1 VVVIASF
8 EAAKAGVLAGLAGGS
23 ILAAGN
29 FLLLYYTDSVT
40 SLFGG
45 ESLPPDL
52 GLTLDQ
58 LVLLLALAAAI
69 ISLLIG
75 IAGGALLGMVF
86 SAVRNRYMRNYSLQA
101 RGIVFGIVLWAVFA
115 VFSGSL
121 SDYGSVLVSVS
132 IILALAASLAYGYLL
147 GSLFLRFR
155 RKTSA
160 MSPTRTGEP
169 PTSLNHDT

>member
-1 VVVIASF
+1 MVVIASF
-8 EAAKAGVLAGLAGGS
+8 EAAKVGVLAGLAAGS

-29 FLLLYYTDSVT
+29 FLLLYYTDPLT
-40 SLFGG
+40 SLLGG

-52 GLTLDQ
+52 GLTVDQ

-69 ISLLIG
+69 ISLLVG
-75 IAGGALLGMVF
+75 IAGGALFGMVF

-101 RGIVFGIVLWAVFA
+101 RGIAFGIALWAVFA
-115 VFSGSL
+115 VFSSSL
-121 SDYGSVLVSVS
+121 SDYGSLLVTLS

-155 RKTSA
+155 RKTNA
-160 MSPTRTGEP
+160 TGPTRTEET
-169 PTSLNHDT
+169 PTSLNHNT